1 MFADSFEIRWR
12 CSGVSSWATK
22 TQLIFVFA
30 RLNHFDVSI
39 QHSLILQQS
48 SLSSCLLPQT
58 LNSWFPAVQH
68 SIQSKIFQTNQ
79 RKSARMPDQAKP
91 TNSGSSCSIPEESAQ
106 YLPKST
112 HRRQSTRR
120 QSLRKPPPKS
130 RSASIGCTTGATT
143 SALRYSRSLS
153 DASQRHGSLDST
165 RRPSL
170 ANINSHLASLL
181 SLSSQVTRREGLK
194 TKKNGILRL
203 CC

>member
-1 MFADSFEIRWR
+1 
-12 CSGVSSWATK
+12 
-22 TQLIFVFA
+22 
-30 RLNHFDVSI
+30 
-39 QHSLILQQS
+39 
-48 SLSSCLLPQT
+48 
-58 LNSWFPAVQH
+58 
-68 SIQSKIFQTNQ
+68 
-79 RKSARMPDQAKP
+79 MPDQAKP

-181 SLSSQVTRREGLK
+181 SLSSQVTRRVK
-194 TKKNGILRL
+194 QRNVIFHL
-203 CC
+203 CCWPPSPLKWKRIYTPMNQFCILLVFKHYLPLAPDVLQSQTCKQEYGSAVWLRVP